1 MALQLWFQKME
12 EHETP
17 LFRQTSLDVAEIAA
31 DPESGSDRLSHLIL
45 RDPLLV
51 ARILRMANTAFY
63 NPSGKPIQTIPRAIL
78 LLGLERI
85 RTLCLSAIL
94 VETLQS
100 GKWLHRIQHELGR
113 SIHAGLLARAI
124 GQQTGEGALDEIF
137 LAGLMRHIGTILFW
151 SVGGEDASHLDQ
163 ALKDSDQD
171 TALEKAVLGFQLK
184 DLTNMVCEQ
193 WKLSRL
199 LVDMSSAESLT
210 GPMLCVVHGW
220 SLALAL
226 EDGWGSESARDGL
239 AKVSGYL
246 DVDCAQAALL
256 MAKVTREAHLWATE
270 MGAEEVCSS
279 IPDPPEEGS
288 EVDSL
293 FMDQE
298 LSPPPAGDAPRIP
311 QIARVI
317 EELSLLR
324 DPTDFHKIP
333 EVVLRGLVEGLGMDR
348 ALFAAH
354 VPTAGELRCRIV
366 HGASTEGLQE
376 RWRFVPRFQLADSLS
391 RALETGSPI
400 AHDPGDPSR
409 QISLPETLE
418 PYLKDAAF
426 LFLPVSAQGR
436 ILGAF
441 CADRASSR
449 RGLDP
454 TTVEGFQMIRKG
466 VEDAIAR
473 TRS

>member
-1 MALQLWFQKME
+1 MSLQQWFQKME
-12 EHETP
+12 EQETP

-31 DPESGSDRLSHLIL
+31 DPESGSDSLSHLIL

-51 ARILRMANTAFY
+51 TRILRMANTVFY
-63 NPSGKPIQTIPRAIL
+63 NPSGKLIQTIPRAIL

-100 GKWLHRIQHELGR
+100 GKWLNRIQHELGR
-113 SIHAGLLARAI
+113 SIHAALLARAI

-137 LAGLMRHIGTILFW
+137 LAALMRHVGPLLFW
-151 SVGGEDASHLDQ
+151 SVGGEEAVNLDK
-163 ALKDSDQD
+163 ALRDTDQD
-171 TALEKAVLGFQLK
+171 PALEKAILGFQLK
-184 DLTNMVCEQ
+184 DLTNIVCEQ

-199 LVDMSSAESLT
+199 LVDLSSAETLT
-210 GPMLCVVHGW
+210 SPMLCVVHGW
-220 SLALAL
+220 SLAHAL
-226 EDGWGSESARDGL
+226 EEGWSSESARDGL
-239 AKVSGYL
+239 AKASGYL
-246 DVDCAQAALL
+246 DIDCAQAALL

-298 LSPPPAGDAPRIP
+298 TSPPPSGDVPKVP

-317 EELSLLR
+317 EELSLLN
-324 DPTDFHKIP
+324 DPTDFHRIP
-333 EVVLRGLVEGLGMDR
+333 DVVLRGLVEGLGMDR
-348 ALFAAH
+348 ALFAVH
-354 VPTAGELRCRIV
+354 VPATNELRCRITL
-366 HGASTEGLQE
+366 GTSTEGLQD
-376 RWRFVPRFQLADSLS
+376 RWRFVQRFQLSDSLS
-391 RALETGSPI
+391 RALETGSPL
-400 AHDPGDPSR
+400 AHDPLDASR
-409 QISLPETLE
+409 QTSLPETLE
-418 PYLKDAAF
+418 PFLKDAAF
-426 LFLPVSAQGR
+426 VFFPVTAQGR
-436 ILGAF
+436 LLGAF

-454 TTVEGFQMIRKG
+454 TTIEGFRMIHKA
-466 VEDAIAR
+466 VEDAISR
-473 TRS
+473 TRA